1 MDLCFN
7 FQHFA
12 MLVGGGLQGGGLQ
25 VYVSDLGMT
34 KYNVFFVSNVYET
47 RRA

>member
-1 MDLCFN
+1 
-7 FQHFA
+7 

-34 KYNVFFVSNVYET
+34 KYNVFSFQMCMKRDAHKDCLVYQ
-47 RRA
+47 